1 MWILG
6 PSQGKNLPHF
16 HIMFRFVIT
25 KLRMCYDWLMI
36 EIMILCLYYVWDTI
50 MIVIGDLQL

>member
-1 MWILG
+1 MFG
-6 PSQGKNLPHF
+6 PSHGNNLPHF

-50 MIVIGDLQL
+50 MIVISDLQL